1 MLEQLTSIKNK
12 VQSSFAKDY
21 TLSSLRIMVLALAIF
36 FVALSWIIDN
46 KWVLA
51 GIVAYMVLP

>member
-12 VQSSFAKDY
+12 VQSNFAKDY